1 MSLPPFL
8 SRQAAARRH
17 RHRPRPLRPR
27 IPTASAATPRPPRP
41 RGPSAGAADPT
52 PPTNR
57 ALWPLDGTARAP
69 QLVKVHVL
77 SANGNQQ
84 PGHPAAR
91 ASGSQR
97 IRQPAQPAARASGT
111 YPGSAAT
118 SAAPP
123 EAWTSVATRDT
134 TESTT
139 PRAMFSR
146 GSPTPHEADGLALG
160 KHGARAQDLGGD
172 AGARERRELVV
183 AHARPIG
190 HDLEEAPRA
199 RRALVVHREPR
210 DTPAAQANQ
219 LRVLAANVDHG
230 AVRAKEPRGPAP
242 VARDLLPAPVAHGL
256 LPAPAPTPRAAIT
269 SGMTPPLT
277 GPRPHARTSFPST

>member
-41 RGPSAGAADPT
+41 QGPSAGAADPT

-57 ALWPLDGTARAP
+57 ALWPLDGAAHAP

-84 PGHPAAR
+84 PGHPAASV
-91 ASGSQR
+91 SGSQR
-97 IRQPAQPAARASGT
+97 NQQPGHPAPTQARPPRAPRRPR
-111 YPGSAAT
+111 PGQAW
-118 SAAPP
+118 PP
-123 EAWTSVATRDT
+123 VTPPSRR
-134 TESTT
+134 

-160 KHGARAQDLGGD
+160 KHGARARDLGGD

-210 DTPAAQANQ
+210 DTPAAQANH
-219 LRVLAANVDHG
+219 LRVLAAHVDHG

-242 VARDLLPAPVAHGL
+242 VARGL

>member
-1 MSLPPFL
+1 MAPH
-8 SRQAAARRH
+8 A
-17 RHRPRPLRPR
+17 PLNWSKCTFSQPM
-27 IPTASAATPRPPRP
+27 AT
-41 RGPSAGAADPT
+41 S
-52 PPTNR
+52 
-57 ALWPLDGTARAP
+57 
-69 QLVKVHVL
+69 
-77 SANGNQQ
+77 
-84 PGHPAAR
+84 
-91 ASGSQR
+91 SQG

-183 AHARPIG
+183 AHAQPIG

-210 DTPAAQANQ
+210 DTPAAQANH
-219 LRVLAANVDHG
+219 LRVLAAHVDHG

-242 VARDLLPAPVAHGL
+242 VARDL

-277 GPRPHARTSFPST
+277 GPRPNARTSFPST

>member
-1 MSLPPFL
+1 MAPHAPLNWSKCTFSQPMAT
-8 SRQAAARRH
+8 SSQGIRQPAYPA
-17 RHRPRPLRPR
+17 
-27 IPTASAATPRPPRP
+27 ASAT
-41 RGPSAGAADPT
+41 S
-52 PPTNR
+52 
-57 ALWPLDGTARAP
+57 
-69 QLVKVHVL
+69 
-77 SANGNQQ
+77 
-84 PGHPAAR
+84 
-91 ASGSQR
+91 SQR
-97 IRQPAQPAARASGT
+97 IRHPTQARPPRAPRRPS
-111 YPGSAAT
+111 PWQACPH
-118 SAAPP
+118 APP
-123 EAWTSVATRDT
+123 PSRR
-134 TESTT
+134 

-146 GSPTPHEADGLALG
+146 GSPTPHEADDLALG

-183 AHARPIG
+183 AHAQPIG

-210 DTPAAQANQ
+210 DTPAAQANH
-219 LRVLAANVDHG
+219 LRVLAAHVDHG

-242 VARDLLPAPVAHGL
+242 VARGLLPAPVAHGL